1 MQRND
6 NFNTR
11 NGIDALDR
19 ILYGL
24 AGVNIATILLAIGYA
39 IGRYW

>member
-1 MQRND
+1 MPDPDEYNA
-6 NFNTR
+6 
-11 NGIDALDR
+11 IDALDR

-24 AGVNIATILLAIGYA
+24 AGAGIATILLAIGYA